1 MYPESDFAANRA
13 ELGGNNETETE
24 IETRT
29 SNHNHN
35 HNNDGDG
42 DASETEGESSSDGL
56 SEWSAD
62 ASSTR
67 RQREQERDETGQ
79 NTARSTKGSGTN
91 TNNTNTN
98 TNNTDTEQQQQEQQQ
113 EQQQQQQ
120 QQGPTPT
127 RWPRV
132 VPIESLP
139 PLPEPNKDW
148 IREETVRGMCGL
160 AALLAG
166 VLFLTHYVALTV
178 ILPSNNDNNNNN
190 NNNSDNNDNNNAAVD
205 DDDDD
210 DEHSNTVDAVRT
222 ALLVLVYAEA
232 ATCFPLPV
240 RVAEWLADER
250 DAAATPT
257 EQQRDQRRKLDR
269 YYYDYRGDEND
280 NNDNN
285 NNCND
290 NNNNNENKGVYCTR
304 CLVWRKPR
312 DGPSSCSYFHCAI
325 CQRCC
330 AYHDHHCNVFGRCI
344 AGRLDFWKQL
354 RWDHNKD
361 DTNTIST
368 ISTIGNKIWFVL
380 LLGAAGWGY
389 VTVVAVAWGCRPITV
404 LLDLVVGNAVRNL
417 KRSRRRRW
425 QKRNSGRNSS
435 TNTNSTNNNNT
446 TNSTTTTTNN
456 NNNSNSNNNNARTGT
471 DNENALNDDDPA
483 NPRPDA
489 AASVGNDVD
498 DYYYNSDP

>member
-1 MYPESDFAANRA
+1 
-13 ELGGNNETETE
+13 
-24 IETRT
+24 
-29 SNHNHN
+29 
-35 HNNDGDG
+35 
-42 DASETEGESSSDGL
+42 
-56 SEWSAD
+56 
-62 ASSTR
+62 
-67 RQREQERDETGQ
+67 
-79 NTARSTKGSGTN
+79 
-91 TNNTNTN
+91 
-98 TNNTDTEQQQQEQQQ
+98 
-113 EQQQQQQ
+113 
-120 QQGPTPT
+120 
-127 RWPRV
+127 
-132 VPIESLP
+132 
-139 PLPEPNKDW
+139 
-148 IREETVRGMCGL
+148 MCGL

-232 ATCFPLPV
+232 AVAALSALGVWFVDPCVVHRTPETCFPLPV

-361 DTNTIST
+361 DDNTIST
-368 ISTIGNKIWFVL
+368 ISTISTGNKIWFVL

-389 VTVVAVAWGCRPITV
+389 VTVGAVVVYACAVRLGIGPALAVPIGIAGWCLVSCCCCGCGGLPLVAVAWGCRPITV

-417 KRSRRRRW
+417 KRSRRRRCN
-425 QKRNSGRNSS
+425 NSNN
-435 TNTNSTNNNNT
+435 TNTNSNN
-446 TNSTTTTTNN
+446 TTTTNN